1 MYSCIDCCYGTKQCS
16 VPLCMA
22 HGGLGHASRL
32 VSLSEFK
39 HNFEFI
45 PAHDKDC
52 YDSLEPGTMLDVS
65 FWCP

>member
-1 MYSCIDCCYGTKQCS
+1 
-16 VPLCMA
+16 MA

-32 VSLSEFK
+32 VSVSQFK
-39 HNFEFI
+39 HNFDFI